1 MPRRLLE
8 HMASRIQG
16 VQKKRW
22 NIGNIVVNRSRTSY
36 AVMNRTGLAV
46 KE

>member
-8 HMASRIQG
+8 HMASRTQE

-22 NIGNIVVNRSRTSY
+22 NTGNTAVNRSRTSY
-36 AVMNRTGLAV
+36 VVMNRTSPAV